1 MTTKIIMMRMKTMM
15 RKTMNERRWWR
26 WRWNDSDDD
35 DNRREKND
43 DDDDDDDDNEEEEG
57 DEKDHCYC
65 HHYIDNNASGFDF
78 VLAYN

>member
-1 MTTKIIMMRMKTMM
+1 MTAKIIMMRMKTMM

-43 DDDDDDDDNEEEEG
+43 DDDDDDDDNEEEG
-57 DEKDHCYC
+57 DEKDHRYC
-65 HHYIDNNASGFDF
+65 HHYIYNNLSGFDF
-78 VLAYN
+78 VLA